1 MQITSSNLEIMT
13 FSKFK
18 MVTAIVCSLV
28 LELCSL
34 RYLVQILHP
43 LHGDVSILRNS
54 VWPTSAILE
63 GPFMVTIPCKKF
75 RHDWHR
81 SVEVMS
87 D

>member
-1 MQITSSNLEIMT
+1 MT

-54 VWPTSAILE
+54 RWPPSAILDVLGRSGTIDE
-63 GPFMVTIPCKKF
+63 GYVF
-75 RHDWHR
+75 
-81 SVEVMS
+81 
-87 D
+87 